1 MGQQNNN
8 VILAAIITMAHA
20 LNLRVVA
27 EGVENEE
34 QFAFL
39 RRNRCDLVQGYLFHR
54 PEPVAKITP
63 KLICGRL
70 KLR

>member
-1 MGQQNNN
+1 
-8 VILAAIITMAHA
+8 
-20 LNLRVVA
+20 VA
-27 EGVENEE
+27 EGVETEE